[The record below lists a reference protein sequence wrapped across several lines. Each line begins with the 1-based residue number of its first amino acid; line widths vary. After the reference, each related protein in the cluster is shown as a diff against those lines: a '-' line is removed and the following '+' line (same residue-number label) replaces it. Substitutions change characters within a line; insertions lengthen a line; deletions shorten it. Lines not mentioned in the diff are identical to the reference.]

1 MSDQKTPSAGEPVDE
16 PGSVD
21 DVVGRANEGLA
32 EAEAAKREAAE
43 RDAVGDGD
51 VIVARETVVTARTDD
66 DVPVQETVVAESVET
81 PRRDATPDAG
91 DDVPWYDRP
100 ESVPMDPEPA
110 PTAAAVAYAP
120 EPNRASEPTRT
131 AGDRTADERAAADD
145 RSTEYIPVAD
155 TAHAAPQPIFV
166 QAPEAPRPLGN
177 RGAAGA
183 IGLLAALAF
192 AILSFAIIFGYG
204 FATGGIDASSA
215 ADEALAII
223 TAPVFWVPVV
233 VFYLAFWLLGAILNR
248 ARWAHWVIWGVLV
261 GVASYGGY
269 LLGVLFQAPFWE
281 LTARDGREL
290 IEAQLFS
297 PFAILAFVL
306 GRELTIWFGAWVAKR
321 AKRITELNEQAQRE
335 YERTLEAGPQLVRAS

>member
-43 RDAVGDGD
+43 RDAAGTDD
-51 VIVARETVVTARTDD
+51 VIVARETVVTERTEDGD
-66 DVPVQETVVAESVET
+66 PVAETVVAESVER
-81 PRRDATPDAG
+81 PRGDVTTDAD

-100 ESVPMDPEPA
+100 ESVPMDPEPG
-110 PTAAAVAYAP
+110 TAAVAAP
-120 EPNRASEPTRT
+120 AYDAEPTRASDSTRTADDRASDNRAS
-131 AGDRTADERAAADD
+131 DD
-145 RSTEYIPVAD
+145 RSTEYVPAAD
-155 TAHAAPQPIFV
+155 NAYAAPQPIFV

-192 AILSFAIIFGYG
+192 AVLSFAIIFGYG
-204 FATGGIDASSA
+204 FATGAIDASSA
-215 ADEALAII
+215 ADEALAIVS
-223 TAPVFWVPVV
+223 APVFWVPVI

-269 LLGVLFQAPFWE
+269 LLGALFQAPFWT
-281 LTARDGREL
+281 LTAREGREL
-290 IEAQLFS
+290 IEGQLFS
-297 PFAILAFVL
+297 PFAILSFVL